1 MGYMGSCAPLCTTRG
16 PHGQQSWPFATL
28 PPPALL
34 VVLISPLDRL
44 TAWIVEHLVSAG
56 APVSWVAVP
65 IRAAHGSTWAQATFS
80 LVWLLGYFG
89 LLCVLVL
96 YRGECARGSRYRR
109 GRLAQGCVLCF
120 GLGLVLLAGLVLG
133 PNEGASVWCWGAS
146 TAVAIM
152 VVEPQVVH
160 WAEPRGEAVRHLP
173 AKARSNFDSLAHGL
187 WLASRGPGRFVD
199 NSFVDLTFE

>member
-1 MGYMGSCAPLCTTRG
+1 
-16 PHGQQSWPFATL
+16 
-28 PPPALL
+28 
-34 VVLISPLDRL
+34 
-44 TAWIVEHLVSAG
+44 
-56 APVSWVAVP
+56 
-65 IRAAHGSTWAQATFS
+65 

-133 PNEGASVWCWGAS
+133 PNEGTSVWCWGAS